1 MWIYIVRRTLQ
12 GVLVLFLV
20 SLTIFSLV
28 RSLPGDVIMTQLD
41 RAAALS
47 KEDLARARQEL
58 GLDRPFWQQYGT
70 WMRGVLHGDLG
81 RSLTSRKPVSE
92 ELGKRLSLTFHLTIL
107 ALCLALLMAV
117 PAGIMSAVWHDTMA
131 DYLGR
136 LCAIIGLSLPDFW
149 LATVIITVMAIWWH
163 WMPPIGFEPI
173 WVDPV
178 QCLEQLFI
186 PALII
191 GARLSAV
198 LMRMTR
204 SALLEVLR
212 EDYIRTARAKG
223 LQERVIILKHALKN
237 ACIPVVT
244 IIAQQFSVLLGG
256 AVIVEVIFLLPG
268 VGSLT
273 LDAAMLRDYT
283 MVQGAVM
290 FFATVMVGIHVLVDV
305 SYAWFDSRIRA
316 KNLVPSPSGRG
327 VRRGAFPQAEG

>member
-1 MWIYIVRRTLQ
+1 MWMYVVRRTLQ
-12 GVLVLFLV
+12 AVLVLFLV
-20 SLTIFSLV
+20 SLTIFLLV

-70 WMRGVLHGDLG
+70 WIRGVLHGDLG

-92 ELGKRLSLTFHLTIL
+92 ELGKRVTLTFHLTIL
-107 ALCLALLMAV
+107 ALCAALLMAV
-117 PAGIMSAVWHDTMA
+117 PVGIMSAVWQDTVA
-131 DYLGR
+131 DYVGR
-136 LCAIIGLSLPDFW
+136 LCALIGLSLPDFW
-149 LATVIITVMAIWWH
+149 LATVVITGMAIGRH
-163 WMPPIGFEPI
+163 WMPPMGFEPI

-178 QCLEQLFI
+178 QCLEQLCI

-204 SALLEVLR
+204 SVLLEVLR
-212 EDYIRTARAKG
+212 EDYVRTARAKG
-223 LQERVIILKHALKN
+223 LHECVIILKHALHN
-237 ACIPVVT
+237 VCIPLVT
-244 IIAQQFSVLLGG
+244 IIGQQLSVLLGG

-290 FFATVMVGIHVLVDV
+290 FFATVMVGLNVLVDV
-305 SYAWFDSRIRA
+305 SSAWFDPRIRA
-316 KNLVPSPSGRG
+316 KNLVPSPARRG
-327 VRRGAFPQAEG
+327 VR

>member
-1 MWIYIVRRTLQ
+1 MWSYIVRRTLQ

-20 SLTIFSLV
+20 SLMIFALV
-28 RSLPGDVIMTQLD
+28 RSLPGDVIMMQLA
-41 RAAALS
+41 RVAALS

-70 WMRGVLHGDLG
+70 WMWGVLHGDLG

-92 ELGKRLSLTFHLTIL
+92 ELGKRLTLTLHLAIL
-107 ALCLALLMAV
+107 ALCLAVLMAV
-117 PAGIMSAVWHDTMA
+117 PVGIMSAVWQDTVA
-131 DYLGR
+131 DYVGR
-136 LCAIIGLSLPDFW
+136 LYALLGLSLPDFW
-149 LATVIITVMAIWWH
+149 LATVIVTCMALWWH
-163 WMPPIGFEPI
+163 WMPPMGFEPI

-178 QCLEQLFI
+178 QCLKQLGI

-204 SALLEVLR
+204 SALLAVLR
-212 EDYIRTARAKG
+212 EDYVRTARAKG
-223 LQERVIILKHALKN
+223 LCEHVIILKHALHN
-237 ACIPVVT
+237 AWMPVVT
-244 IIAQQFSVLLGG
+244 SIGQQFSVLLGG

-283 MVQGAVM
+283 VVQG
-290 FFATVMVGIHVLVDV
+290 TVMVFATIIVGLNVLVDV
-305 SYAWFDSRIRA
+305 SYAWLDPRLR
-316 KNLVPSPSGRG
+316 
-327 VRRGAFPQAEG
+327 

>member
-1 MWIYIVRRTLQ
+1 MWIYIVHRTLQ
-12 GVLVLFLV
+12 AVLVLFLV
-20 SLTIFSLV
+20 SLAIFALA

-41 RAAALS
+41 RAASLS

-58 GLDRPFWQQYGT
+58 GLDRPFWQQYGI
-70 WMRGVLHGDLG
+70 WMRGMLHGDLG

-92 ELGKRLSLTFHLTIL
+92 ELGKRVTLTFHLTIL
-107 ALCLALLMAV
+107 ALCVALLAV
-117 PAGIMSAVWHDTMA
+117 PVGIMSAVWQDTVA
-131 DYLGR
+131 DYVGR
-136 LCAIIGLSLPDFW
+136 LCALIGLSLPDFW
-149 LATVIITVMAIWWH
+149 LATVIMTVMAIRWH
-163 WMPPIGFEPI
+163 WTPPMGFEPI
-173 WVDPV
+173 WVEPV
-178 QCLEQLFI
+178 LCLKQLGI

-212 EDYIRTARAKG
+212 EDYVRTARAKG
-223 LQERVIILKHALKN
+223 LHECVIMLQHALQN

-244 IIAQQFSVLLGG
+244 TLGQQFSVLLGG

-283 MVQGAVM
+283 MVQGTAM
-290 FFATVMVGIHVLVDV
+290 FFATVMVGINVLVDV
-305 SYAWFDSRIRA
+305 SYAWFDPRIRA
-316 KNLVPSPSGRG
+316 KNLVPSPSESV
-327 VRRGAFPQAEG
+327 VR

>member
-12 GVLVLFLV
+12 GVLVLLLV

-47 KEDLARARQEL
+47 KADLAHARQEL

-70 WMRGVLHGDLG
+70 WMWGMLHGDLG
-81 RSLTSRKPVSE
+81 HSLTSRKPVSE
-92 ELGKRLSLTFHLTIL
+92 ELGKRVTLTFHLTIL
-107 ALCLALLMAV
+107 ALCVALCMAV
-117 PAGIMSAVWHDTMA
+117 PVGIISAVWQDTVA
-131 DYLGR
+131 DYVGR
-136 LCAIIGLSLPDFW
+136 LCALVGLSLPDFW
-149 LATVIITVMAIWWH
+149 LATVVITGMALWWH
-163 WMPPIGFEPI
+163 WMPPMGFEPI

-178 QCLEQLFI
+178 QCLEQLYI

-204 SALLEVLR
+204 SALLKVLR
-212 EDYIRTARAKG
+212 EDYVRTARAKG
-223 LQERVIILKHALKN
+223 LHERVIILKHALQN

-244 IIAQQFSVLLGG
+244 IIGQQFSVLLGG
-256 AVIVEVIFLLPG
+256 TVIVEVIFLLPG
-268 VGSLT
+268 IGSLT

-283 MVQGAVM
+283 MVQGAAM
-290 FFATVMVGIHVLVDV
+290 FFATVIVGINVLVDV
-305 SYAWFDSRIRA
+305 SYAWLDPRLRY
-316 KNLVPSPSGRG
+316 R
-327 VRRGAFPQAEG
+327 

>member
-12 GVLVLFLV
+12 GVLVLLLV

-47 KEDLARARQEL
+47 KADLAHARQEL

-70 WMRGVLHGDLG
+70 WMWGMLHGDLG
-81 RSLTSRKPVSE
+81 HSLTSRKPVSE
-92 ELGKRLSLTFHLTIL
+92 ELGKRVTLTFHLTIL
-107 ALCLALLMAV
+107 ALCVALCMAV
-117 PAGIMSAVWHDTMA
+117 PVGIISAVWQDTVA
-131 DYLGR
+131 DYVGR
-136 LCAIIGLSLPDFW
+136 LCALVGLSLPDFW
-149 LATVIITVMAIWWH
+149 LATVVITGMALW
-163 WMPPIGFEPI
+163 

-178 QCLEQLFI
+178 QCLEQLYI

-204 SALLEVLR
+204 SALLKVLR
-212 EDYIRTARAKG
+212 EDYVRTARAKG
-223 LQERVIILKHALKN
+223 LHERVIILKHALQN

-244 IIAQQFSVLLGG
+244 IIGQQFSVLLGG
-256 AVIVEVIFLLPG
+256 TVIVEVIFLLPG
-268 VGSLT
+268 IGSLT

-283 MVQGAVM
+283 MVQGAAM
-290 FFATVMVGIHVLVDV
+290 FFATVIVGINVLVDV
-305 SYAWFDSRIRA
+305 SYAWLDPRLRY
-316 KNLVPSPSGRG
+316 R
-327 VRRGAFPQAEG
+327 

>member
-1 MWIYIVRRTLQ
+1 MWMYVVRRTLQ
-12 GVLVLFLV
+12 AVLVLFLV
-20 SLTIFSLV
+20 SLTIFLLV

-70 WMRGVLHGDLG
+70 WIWGVLHGDLG

-92 ELGKRLSLTFHLTIL
+92 ELGKRVTLTFHLTIL
-107 ALCLALLMAV
+107 ALCVALLMAV
-117 PAGIMSAVWHDTMA
+117 PVGIMSAVWQNTVA
-131 DYLGR
+131 DYVGR
-136 LCAIIGLSLPDFW
+136 LCALIGLSLPDFW
-149 LATVIITVMAIWWH
+149 LATVVITGMAIWRH
-163 WMPPIGFEPI
+163 WTPPMGFEPI

-178 QCLEQLFI
+178 QCLEQLCI
-186 PALII
+186 PALIM

-204 SALLEVLR
+204 SVLLEVLR

-223 LQERVIILKHALKN
+223 LHECVIMLKHALQN

-244 IIAQQFSVLLGG
+244 IVGQQFSVLLGG

-290 FFATVMVGIHVLVDV
+290 FFAIVMVGINVLVDV
-305 SYAWFDSRIRA
+305 SYAWFDPRLRY
-316 KNLVPSPSGRG
+316 R
-327 VRRGAFPQAEG
+327 